1 MLGFMVGTVCLV
13 GLVGLAKGGGRG
25 CHPHHAGWRHG
36 DGWRHGG
43 GWRHGEGP
51 EGGPPRGRRSSGV
64 ARALGEVFKR
74 RVGVDADQEDLV
86 DHALSDLRD
95 SLKELGAALRDDRA
109 ALVGAFA
116 GETVDEAALAA
127 VWAGQDEALAK
138 ARREVV
144 SSFKQIH
151 AVLDAEQRTRA
162 TDWLGQADPFG
173 RWS

>member
-13 GLVGLAKGGGRG
+13 GLVGLAKGGRRG

-36 DGWRHGG
+36 DGWR
-43 GWRHGEGP
+43 RGEGY

-95 SLKELGAALRDDRA
+95 TLKELGGSLRDDRGRF
-109 ALVGAFA
+109 VGAFA
-116 GETVDEAALAA
+116 GETVDEAAIAA
-127 VWAGQDEALAK
+127 VWAAQDEAVAR

-151 AVLDAEQRTRA
+151 AVLDPEQRARA
-162 TDWLGQADPFG
+162 TDWLGQADLG